1 MDTTEVRQRFEAY
14 AAGKLTESELRAM
27 IREAIVREP
36 RLAAAYTALT
46 SALQRGQVI
55 PPDVGDAIIQEI
67 QSLTPMSAVIHAPL
81 AANDGDRTRL
91 SPRVPAPPAPDPL
104 VISPH
109 ANESV
114 IAPGPIYADPDANAN
129 ANANA
134 AAASSTTTGTGT
146 GSSWDT
152 PEKLAEPAIPLSV
165 GSVLGRRFELLS
177 ELGHGGMGVVYKALD
192 QATNALRERN
202 PYVAIKLL
210 NDEFKRHP
218 LAVRSLQ
225 REARKARNLAHP
237 NIIKVYDF
245 DRDGGNV
252 YMVMELLSGSSL
264 DQALK
269 SQRGG
274 CFESDQALGI
284 VRSLGAALSYAH
296 EQGIVHADFK
306 PSNAFLT
313 DAGEIKVLDFGV
325 ARAAQSLANSGEKT
339 VFDAAQLGALSPPY
353 ASLEMLTGGT
363 PDPRDDLYALG
374 CVTYELLAGQHPF
387 NRIDAVKARDAGLQ
401 PARIGS
407 LSRDQWQALRGA
419 LAFERESRT
428 ASVAEFVARF
438 CERKSTRRW
447 WPIAASVAV
456 LVAAVAIAAVIVMP
470 RQMAG
475 RQADALIARLVSA
488 DAATYSAALS
498 QLVKSPEALRVRVL
512 DDDSVRQ
519 SLVKHFGAAIGAVI
533 APPEFD
539 FVKAR
544 GLLDELR
551 HLLPDSKAVG
561 EMSKSLDDAARQAL
575 HQELEARD
583 RALAAGTLIPEQG
596 PGSLAATLQQL
607 RRTDPDN
614 VALTD
619 ARMVSA
625 FDAAARA
632 AQGAGNFQLAAA
644 LVESGLSFSPNSA
657 PLLETQASGN
667 AQMQAAQ
674 NKQRAAAI
682 EARLAALNPAAAG
695 FLDQIL
701 RYRDDIATL
710 NTLSPGNPTV
720 AKLQGGLQAAALQRM
735 RTQLAAGDIAGAR
748 DLLLNVGEL
757 LPEAVVA
764 RARAEVLDK
773 ARAQE
778 SQQLDTLER
787 LRRAVLTG
795 RMSSGSGSS
804 APDLLASLQRSG
816 ASPDVLAAARDLL
829 AYGFLREARRARAG
843 ADRGR
848 ATSAL
853 ADARAAQ
860 PSAVW
865 QKRIDGEQVLLD
877 AAPSG
882 RADGGAQ
889 KNEIDAVRR
898 QFADSL
904 RATVL
909 GENELKVLAESLDR
923 LDALGASPQELDAGL
938 RNVEDRFI
946 AQISRVQEQSGAEQA
961 QLFARQ
967 ASDSL
972 LGSERIAEVARR
984 MRDTAVGTT
993 KPFAPDALAQRSQLA
1008 KLIAAPQATRAWA
1021 EALHGTLQSLAAA
1034 MPADDPALI
1043 EARRTAGVTFAKAA
1057 ASARAN
1063 KHLEEAASLLAL
1075 GRELSPDSPDLARES
1090 TAVSTEQAAI
1100 AQTAANQEQRTG
1112 IEVLK
1117 QRLIAQT
1124 DAGNMDAANATATA
1138 LRRVL
1143 AGSVYVS
1150 TELPNT
1156 LIHGYSRLASTQM
1169 HAAHTDAA
1177 LRTLAAGRLK
1187 FGSSPE
1193 LKNQEAHYVIIADA
1207 YDRLSTAIVLNVA
1220 EQKRYLDNLRV
1231 SEGSDFAN
1239 VEQMLARTLANRIAD
1254 QKAANRASLV
1264 DGLLEAGRRVFPEYA
1279 ALLEQG
1285 TAGALPKAQLE
1296 VADQ

>member
-1 MDTTEVRQRFEAY
+1 
-14 AAGKLTESELRAM
+14 
-27 IREAIVREP
+27 
-36 RLAAAYTALT
+36 
-46 SALQRGQVI
+46 
-55 PPDVGDAIIQEI
+55 
-67 QSLTPMSAVIHAPL
+67 
-81 AANDGDRTRL
+81 
-91 SPRVPAPPAPDPL
+91 
-104 VISPH
+104 
-109 ANESV
+109 
-114 IAPGPIYADPDANAN
+114 
-129 ANANA
+129 
-134 AAASSTTTGTGT
+134 
-146 GSSWDT
+146 
-152 PEKLAEPAIPLSV
+152 
-165 GSVLGRRFELLS
+165 
-177 ELGHGGMGVVYKALD
+177 
-192 QATNALRERN
+192 
-202 PYVAIKLL
+202 
-210 NDEFKRHP
+210 
-218 LAVRSLQ
+218 
-225 REARKARNLAHP
+225 
-237 NIIKVYDF
+237 
-245 DRDGGNV
+245 
-252 YMVMELLSGSSL
+252 
-264 DQALK
+264 
-269 SQRGG
+269 
-274 CFESDQALGI
+274 
-284 VRSLGAALSYAH
+284 
-296 EQGIVHADFK
+296 
-306 PSNAFLT
+306 
-313 DAGEIKVLDFGV
+313 
-325 ARAAQSLANSGEKT
+325 
-339 VFDAAQLGALSPPY
+339 
-353 ASLEMLTGGT
+353 
-363 PDPRDDLYALG
+363 
-374 CVTYELLAGQHPF
+374 
-387 NRIDAVKARDAGLQ
+387 
-401 PARIGS
+401 
-407 LSRDQWQALRGA
+407 
-419 LAFERESRT
+419 
-428 ASVAEFVARF
+428 
-438 CERKSTRRW
+438 
-447 WPIAASVAV
+447 
-456 LVAAVAIAAVIVMP
+456 
-470 RQMAG
+470 
-475 RQADALIARLVSA
+475 
-488 DAATYSAALS
+488 
-498 QLVKSPEALRVRVL
+498 
-512 DDDSVRQ
+512 
-519 SLVKHFGAAIGAVI
+519 
-533 APPEFD
+533 
-539 FVKAR
+539 
-544 GLLDELR
+544 
-551 HLLPDSKAVG
+551 
-561 EMSKSLDDAARQAL
+561 
-575 HQELEARD
+575 
-583 RALAAGTLIPEQG
+583 
-596 PGSLAATLQQL
+596 
-607 RRTDPDN
+607 
-614 VALTD
+614 
-619 ARMVSA
+619 
-625 FDAAARA
+625 
-632 AQGAGNFQLAAA
+632 
-644 LVESGLSFSPNSA
+644 
-657 PLLETQASGN
+657 
-667 AQMQAAQ
+667 
-674 NKQRAAAI
+674 
-682 EARLAALNPAAAG
+682 
-695 FLDQIL
+695 
-701 RYRDDIATL
+701 
-710 NTLSPGNPTV
+710 
-720 AKLQGGLQAAALQRM
+720 M
-735 RTQLAAGDIAGAR
+735 RTQLSAGDIAGAR

-764 RARAEVLDK
+764 RARADVLDK

-804 APDLLASLQRSG
+804 APDLFASLQRSG

-843 ADRGR
+843 ADRIR

-860 PSAVW
+860 PSVVW
-865 QKRIDGEQVLLD
+865 QKRIDGEQLLL
-877 AAPSG
+877 
-882 RADGGAQ
+882 DGGAQ

-909 GENELKVLAESLDR
+909 GENELRVLAESLDR

-1021 EALHGTLQSLAAA
+1021 ESLRGTLQNLAAA
-1034 MPADDPALI
+1034 MPADDPALL
-1043 EARRTAGVTFAKAA
+1043 EARRTAGATFAKAA

-1063 KHLEEAASLLAL
+1063 KRLEEAASLLAL
-1075 GRELSPDSPDLARES
+1075 GRELSPDSPELARES

-1124 DAGNMDAANATATA
+1124 DAGNMDAANTTATV

-1169 HAAHTDAA
+1169 HAAQTDAA

-1264 DGLLEAGRRVFPEYA
+1264 DGLLEAARRVFPEYA